1 MCSKCVGKWGFA
13 AHGAAH
19 FEYPLKGIIRKV
31 VKKNKIFFGN

>member
-19 FEYPLKGIIRKV
+19 VECPLKGIILKV
-31 VKKNKIFFGN
+31 KNKST

>member
-19 FEYPLKGIIRKV
+19 FEYLIKGIFQKTEQV
-31 VKKNKIFFGN
+31 MTS